1 MVDDCEWLEPGDDL
15 LVELVDDERGDGRTK
30 GGEGVL
36 AEIVV
41 GALEEFAAKA
51 VVSGPTDGY
60 GSTERSPVKAGA
72 ARFAEMTDG
81 DESKCGTSS
90 ALSLWSNDGP
100 KANNDTNNRPP
111 AGITPT
117 RESRH

>member
-1 MVDDCEWLEPGDDL
+1 MTLTAEVVDDCEWLEPGDDL

-41 GALEEFAAKA
+41 GALEGFAAKA
-51 VVSGPTDGY
+51 VVSGPTNGY

-81 DESKCGTSS
+81 DESVRYVERPV
-90 ALSLWSNDGP
+90 ALVQRRAKSQQ
-100 KANNDTNNRPP
+100 
-111 AGITPT
+111 
-117 RESRH
+117 